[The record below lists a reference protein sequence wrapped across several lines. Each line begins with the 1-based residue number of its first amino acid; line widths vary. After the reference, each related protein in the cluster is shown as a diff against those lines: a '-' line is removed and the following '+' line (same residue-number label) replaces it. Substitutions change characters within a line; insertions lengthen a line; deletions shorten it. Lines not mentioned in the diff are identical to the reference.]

1 MPSGSGTLALGC
13 KEEGK
18 MQARVNDVVIHYK
31 IEGPGDAPLVTLSHS
46 LAATLE
52 LWELQL
58 PVLRGDYRILRFD
71 TRGHGSSS
79 APPGPYTIEMLAAD
93 VIGLL
98 DHLAIRRTHF
108 IGISMGGMIGQVL
121 ACRYPDRL
129 DRLVLCDTSGRVP
142 PEMTP
147 IWEERIRTAETEGM
161 KALAEQTLERWLSGE
176 FRRNQP
182 EITQRVRNMIL
193 LTPVPGYV
201 GCSRAISTFDVLG
214 ELSKAAAP
222 TLIVTGEKDESAP
235 VGAAE
240 AIQKQIGGSELVI
253 LPGALHLST
262 IEAADHFNRKL
273 VSFLT
278 EGRKAPH

>member
-1 MPSGSGTLALGC
+1 
-13 KEEGK
+13 
-18 MQARVNDVVIHYK
+18 MQARVNDVVIHYE

-46 LAATLE
+46 LATSFE
-52 LWELQL
+52 LWDLQL
-58 PVLRGDYRILRFD
+58 PVLRGEYRILRFD

-79 APPGPYTIEMLAAD
+79 APAGPYTMEMLAAD

-108 IGISMGGMIGQVL
+108 VGISMGGMIGQVL

-129 DRLVLCDTSGRVP
+129 KKLVLCDTTARVP

-147 IWEERIRTAETEGM
+147 VWEERIRTAETEGM

-182 EITQRVRNMIL
+182 EITDRMRKMIL
-193 LTPVPGYV
+193 LTPVSGYV
-201 GCSRAISTFDVLG
+201 GCSRAISTFDVSH
-214 ELSKAAAP
+214 ELSKVSTP
-222 TLIVTGEKDESAP
+222 TLIITGEKDETTP

-240 AIQKQIGGSELVI
+240 AIQRQIEGSELVI
-253 LPGALHLST
+253 MSGAMHLSN
-262 IEAADHFNRKL
+262 IEAAEPFNRKL
-273 VSFLT
+273 RSFL
-278 EGRKAPH
+278 A

>member
-1 MPSGSGTLALGC
+1 MPSGSGALASGF
-13 KEEGK
+13 KEGEE
-18 MQARVNDVVIHYK
+18 MQARVNDVVIHYE

-58 PVLRGDYRILRFD
+58 PVLRGGYRILRFD

-93 VIGLL
+93 AIGLL

-121 ACRYPDRL
+121 ACRYQDRL
-129 DRLVLCDTSGRVP
+129 EKLVLCDTSCRVP

-161 KALAEQTLERWLSGE
+161 KALVEETLERWLSKE
-176 FRRNQP
+176 FRRDQP
-182 EITQRVRNMIL
+182 EITERVRKTIL
-193 LTPVPGYV
+193 LTPVSGYA
-201 GCSRAISTFDVLG
+201 GCSRAISTFDVSH
-214 ELSKAAAP
+214 ELSKVAAP
-222 TLIVTGEKDESAP
+222 TLIITGEKDESTP
-235 VGAAE
+235 VSAAE
-240 AIQKQIGGSELVI
+240 AIQKQIEGSELAVM
-253 LPGALHLST
+253 PGAMHLSN
-262 IEAADHFNRKL
+262 IEAAGLFNRKL
-273 VSFLT
+273 VSFLA
-278 EGRKAPH
+278 ENRKA